1 MNSSGLDQ
9 NYNVTLLEEISHN
22 KFQYHKNF
30 GFRHLMEKRYF
41 EISLNLSPEQG
52 IFCLSLFLKRKVYYI

>member
-52 IFCLSLFLKRKVYYI
+52 IFCLS